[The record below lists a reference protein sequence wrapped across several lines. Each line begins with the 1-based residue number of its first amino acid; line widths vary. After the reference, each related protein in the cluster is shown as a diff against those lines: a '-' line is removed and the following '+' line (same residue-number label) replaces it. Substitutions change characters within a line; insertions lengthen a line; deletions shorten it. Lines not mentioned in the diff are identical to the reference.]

1 VKLCLI
7 QKLTQNLQWFLQLW
21 QRARGERKRIK
32 LTGKNFQVGQA
43 QNQPKKDIDFF
54 INLIS
59 RIGRQRAKK
68 PYLCHLEI

>member
-7 QKLTQNLQWFLQLW
+7 QKLTQNLQQFLHLW
-21 QRARGERKRIK
+21 QTARSERKRIK
-32 LTGKNFQVGQA
+32 LTGKNFQVEQT
-43 QNQPKKDIDFF
+43 QNQPKKDIDFS

-68 PYLCHLEI
+68 PYLCKLEI